1 MTDTTLRSEAS
12 VAGGGTPLSQTT
24 AAAPLVSLRGIA
36 LTFGSHQALR
46 GVDLDVL
53 PGECLGL
60 IGDNAAGKS
69 TLSKVMS
76 GTYIPDAGTI
86 AVDGQIVRFSG
97 PSDARAR
104 RIEMVFQD
112 LSLCDH
118 VDVVGNLFLGREL
131 TTRPLSGSE
140 THAGRGAADAR
151 RP

>member
-1 MTDTTLRSEAS
+1 MTETALHPEAS
-12 VAGGGTPLSQTT
+12 AAGGGHPLSHIV
-24 AAAPLVSLRGIA
+24 PLHSLREIS

-46 GVDLDVL
+46 GVDLDVM

-86 AVDGQIVRFSG
+86 SVNGEPVRFSG

-104 RIEMVFQD
+104 AIEMVF
-112 LSLCDH
+112 
-118 VDVVGNLFLGREL
+118 
-131 TTRPLSGSE
+131 
-140 THAGRGAADAR
+140 
-151 RP
+151 